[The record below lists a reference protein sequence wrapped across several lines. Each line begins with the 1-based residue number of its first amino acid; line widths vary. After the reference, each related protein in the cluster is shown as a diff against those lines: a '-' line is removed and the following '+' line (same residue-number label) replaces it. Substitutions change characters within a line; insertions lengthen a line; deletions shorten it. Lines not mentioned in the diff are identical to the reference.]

1 MELREKV
8 LEILEEICDDSVVK
22 EETEIDLF
30 ENGLLDS
37 VAIVE
42 LLVAIEEAF
51 GLVLSPT
58 ELTRE
63 DIKTPERVVE
73 LIRSRS

>member
-8 LEILEEICDDSVVK
+8 LGILEEICEDSAVR
-22 EETEIDLF
+22 EETDIDLF

-42 LLVAIEEAF
+42 LLVAIEDNF

-63 DIKTPERVVE
+63 DIKTPERIIE
-73 LIRSRS
+73 LIQARS